1 MRVDVWALLDEIEKR
16 QSEPPVPAT
25 KAVDVNALLDAV
37 LDRVGPNN
45 VIPREDLKEIIGEK
59 RAATPTCAA
68 NKDDEPCGPVSML
81 RGPRKSWS
89 EIVIYCNQIVAGPK
103 LAAERAQVGEADLPA
118 LWFEQQLR
126 AMSRSTLERFHGESL
141 RRIERSAR
149 ASEMP
154 DPLPLQEARR
164 LVQIWKRRAAD
175 PATGEQE
182 RVYLNTA
189 LTRAEQYI
197 SGWNS
202 SVIERANKIL
212 ETA

>member
-16 QSEPPVPAT
+16 QAEPAPTA
-25 KAVDVNALLDAV
+25 KKVDVNALLDEI
-37 LDRVGPNN
+37 LNRVGPDN

-68 NKDDEPCGPVSML
+68 NKEDEPCGPVSML

-89 EIVIYCNQIVAGPK
+89 EIVVYCNQVVAGPK
-103 LAAERAQVGEADLPA
+103 LAAKREQVEEGDLPA
-118 LWFEQQLR
+118 LWFEQQIR
-126 AMSRSTLERFHGESL
+126 AMSSSTLRRFHGEAL
-141 RRIERSAR
+141 QRIERSAR

-164 LVQIWKRRAAD
+164 LVQIWKRRASD
-175 PATGEQE
+175 PATGERE
-182 RVYLNTA
+182 RVYLNAA
-189 LTRAEQYI
+189 LARAEQYI
-197 SGWNS
+197 SDWSGA
-202 SVIERANKIL
+202 VIERANKIL

>member
-16 QSEPPVPAT
+16 QAKPAPT
-25 KAVDVNALLDAV
+25 AKKVDLNALLDEI
-37 LDRVGPNN
+37 LNRVGPDN

-68 NKDDEPCGPVSML
+68 NKEDEPCGPVSML

-89 EIVIYCNQIVAGPK
+89 EIVVYCNQVVAGPK
-103 LAAERAQVGEADLPA
+103 LAAKREQVEEGDLPA
-118 LWFEQQLR
+118 LWFEQQIR
-126 AMSRSTLERFHGESL
+126 AMSSSTLRRFHGEAL
-141 RRIERSAR
+141 QRIERSAR

-164 LVQIWKRRAAD
+164 LVQIWKRRASD
-175 PATGEQE
+175 PATGERE
-182 RVYLNTA
+182 RVYLNAA
-189 LTRAEQYI
+189 LARAEQYI
-197 SGWNS
+197 SDWSGA
-202 SVIERANKIL
+202 VIERANKIL

>member
-16 QSEPPVPAT
+16 QAKPAPT
-25 KAVDVNALLDAV
+25 AKKVDVNALLDEI
-37 LDRVGPNN
+37 LNRVGPDN

-68 NKDDEPCGPVSML
+68 NKEDEPCGPVSML

-89 EIVIYCNQIVAGPK
+89 EIVVYCNQVVAGPK
-103 LAAERAQVGEADLPA
+103 LAAKREQVEEGDLPA
-118 LWFEQQLR
+118 LWFEQQIR
-126 AMSRSTLERFHGESL
+126 AMSSSTLRRFHGEAL
-141 RRIERSAR
+141 QRIEHSAR

-164 LVQIWKRRAAD
+164 LVQIWKRRASD
-175 PATGEQE
+175 PATGERE
-182 RVYLNTA
+182 RVYLNAA
-189 LTRAEQYI
+189 LARAEQYI
-197 SGWNS
+197 SDWSGA
-202 SVIERANKIL
+202 VIERANKIL